1 MNLIFATSNAHKV
14 KEIASVLPE
23 GYTVQSLKDIGFTEE
38 LPETRDT
45 IEGNSLQ
52 KAEYLAEKLGV
63 TCFSEDTGLEI
74 NVLDGRPGVYSAR
87 YAGPEATFTDN
98 VNKVLG
104 EMEGLANRRARFK
117 TVITYFVP
125 APKGSTPKSEGST
138 PKPPK
143 GGFNTSQMA
152 VEASLQG
159 GLEGEADINTSQ
171 DEAVKAPFGGLGA
184 VYYSD
189 GKYVQFTGLCEG
201 TILTEP
207 RGTEGFGYDPIFV
220 PDGCNLS
227 FAEMRLNEK
236 NQYSHRRK
244 AVDAFLGFLKSS

>member
-14 KEIASVLPE
+14 KEIASVLPD
-23 GYTVQSLKDIGFTEE
+23 GYTVQSLKDIGFMVD

-52 KAEYLAEKLGV
+52 KAEYLAQKLGV

-87 YAGPEATFTDN
+87 YAGPDATFTDN

-104 EMEGLANRRARFK
+104 EMQGLANRRARFK
-117 TVITYFVP
+117 TVITYYIPTLKSEV
-125 APKGSTPKSEGST
+125 STPKS
-138 PKPPK
+138 PK
-143 GGFNTSQMA
+143 GDLNTSEPA

-159 GLEGEADINTSQ
+159 GLEGKT
-171 DEAVKAPFGGLGA
+171 
-184 VYYSD
+184 YYSE
-189 GKYVQFTGLCEG
+189 GNYVQFTGLCEG

-207 RGTEGFGYDPIFV
+207 RGAEGFGYDPIFV

-227 FAEMRLNEK
+227 FAEMRLNQK